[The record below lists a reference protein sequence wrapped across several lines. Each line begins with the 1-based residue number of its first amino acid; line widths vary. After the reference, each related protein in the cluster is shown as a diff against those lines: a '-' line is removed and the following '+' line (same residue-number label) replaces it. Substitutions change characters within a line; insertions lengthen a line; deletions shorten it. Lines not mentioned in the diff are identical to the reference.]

1 MKMFPIKCSMI
12 LSATCLIL
20 VFVGCKPSIPN
31 VAGKWHGT
39 ATLTGGHSKSITADI
54 SLLLSQQGT
63 GIHGDAKVV
72 VGGDQAVHIPISTA
86 VIDSKG
92 RLALEG
98 SANVTM
104 GTFHFSFDGQDQ
116 NDTLRG
122 KTALS
127 VSNVLFGSA
136 ASSGPIVFAKTPY

>member
-1 MKMFPIKCSMI
+1 MKMFPMKCSMI

-20 VFVGCKPSIPN
+20 VFVGCKPAIPN
-31 VAGKWHGT
+31 VAGKWRGT
-39 ATLTGGHSKSITADI
+39 ATLTGGHRKPTTADV
-54 SLLLSQQGT
+54 SLLLAQQGT
-63 GIHGDAKVV
+63 SIHGDAKVV

-92 RLALEG
+92 RLALDG
-98 SANVTM
+98 SAHVTM

-116 NDTLRG
+116 NDTLHG

-136 ASSGPIVFAKTPY
+136 TSSGPIIFTKVPS